1 MKIKSI
7 FMSCV
12 VLLSATMIIFGVAST
27 TATAGIWD
35 SIKDAITGH
44 TTDVIERVTVVDA
57 IAPGFVE
64 TSNNFREDDIGV
76 DAAHWTKGT
85 AQVKRDPATGKSYIQ
100 LQTNFKSGLAP
111 DLYVYVSK
119 VDTKIVD
126 ETTFNAVEQIEISK
140 LTKGSG
146 ASFYELPPTIKANEV
161 QSITIWCKRFGAFM
175 GSTNV

>member
-57 IAPGFVE
+57 HSSRICR
-64 TSNNFREDDIGV
+64 NF
-76 DAAHWTKGT
+76 
-85 AQVKRDPATGKSYIQ
+85 
-100 LQTNFKSGLAP
+100 
-111 DLYVYVSK
+111 
-119 VDTKIVD
+119 
-126 ETTFNAVEQIEISK
+126 
-140 LTKGSG
+140 
-146 ASFYELPPTIKANEV
+146 
-161 QSITIWCKRFGAFM
+161 
-175 GSTNV
+175 